1 MQEKDKENK
10 FGDIFKKVV
19 TTGLSAAFMT
29 EDAIKNALGDL
40 SVPKELL
47 NSVLQHAKSAKGD
60 FIQSVKNEMKEY
72 LNRIDLSKE
81 VDRILNKYDLEVSA
95 QIKFRPKNK
104 NDDEIKVETDQETSD
119 QQTTASVDL
128 PSKKIKKTK

>member
-1 MQEKDKENK
+1 MQDKDKDKENK

-60 FIQSVKNEMKEY
+60 FIQSVKNEMREY
-72 LNRIDLSKE
+72 LNRVDLSKE
-81 VDRILNKYDLEVSA
+81 VDRILTNYDLEISA
-95 QIKFRPKNK
+95 KIKFNPK
-104 NDDEIKVETDQETSD
+104 
-119 QQTTASVDL
+119 
-128 PSKKIKKTK
+128 KKIESSDESELSSNDEENFSASDSPAKKTKKSK